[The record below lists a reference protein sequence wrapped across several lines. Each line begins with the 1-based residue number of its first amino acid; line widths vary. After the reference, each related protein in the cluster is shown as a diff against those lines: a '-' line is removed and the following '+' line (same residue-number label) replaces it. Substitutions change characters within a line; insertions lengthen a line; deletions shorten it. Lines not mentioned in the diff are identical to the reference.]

1 MTEVRWTGNNTRDVN
16 RLLES
21 HMARAEPDG
30 GRLHL
35 VGMSLNTHICVGDTV
50 MVEGDRLGIKRAK
63 PLPTVDPYV
72 TWEGDNL
79 LEIDDFLKL
88 YGVRLEVMS
97 DCLAVHAGPDLMASL
112 GRGDRITK
120 ASDGNIVVSRAGQ
133 HHRV

>member
-1 MTEVRWTGNNTRDVN
+1 MEVRWTGNNTRDIN
-16 RLLES
+16 RALET

-30 GRLHL
+30 GRLHI
-35 VGMSLNTHICVGDTV
+35 VGMGLNTHICVGDSLL
-50 MVEGDRLGIKRAK
+50 VEGDRLGIKRAK
-63 PLPTVDPYV
+63 PLPAIDKYV

-88 YGVRLEVMS
+88 YGVRLEVMNER
-97 DCLAVHAGPDLMASL
+97 LNVFGGHELMASM

-120 ASDGNIVVSRAGQ
+120 ASDGTIVVTRAGQ

>member
-1 MTEVRWTGNNTRDVN
+1 MSQVRWTGDNTRDVN
-16 RLLES
+16 RLLDE

-30 GRLHL
+30 PRLHI
-35 VGMSLNTHICVGDTV
+35 VGMGLNTHISVGDIV

-72 TWEGDNL
+72 AWDGDNV
-79 LEIDDFLKL
+79 LEIDDFLRL
-88 YGVRLEVMS
+88 YGVRLEVIS
-97 DCLAVHAGPDLMASL
+97 ERLNVFAGPELMASL

-120 ASDGNIVVSRAGQ
+120 SNGNVVITRAGE